1 MSGKLE
7 FIEKFSR
14 TFNRVLRW
22 VSMTGMVVMVLTTII
37 DVAGAKLFRWPLPG
51 AFEITSILGLVVIV
65 FALPYTQM
73 LRGHIEIDIF
83 TGLLPKRAQSIL
95 GCFMFLL
102 GIILFVLITWQMFD
116 FGQGLRMDHRVTE
129 TWEIPMYPF
138 AYGATVCFF
147 AGILTL
153 LLQFIQIV
161 AEVFKK

>member
-1 MSGKLE
+1 MSGILE
-7 FIEKFSR
+7 SLKRYSR
-14 TFNRVLRW
+14 TFNIVLRW
-22 VSMTGMVVMVLTTII
+22 VAMTGMVVMVLTTIV
-37 DVAGAKLFRWPLPG
+37 DVVGAKLFRWPLPG

-65 FALPYTQM
+65 FALPDTQM

-83 TGLLPKRAQSIL
+83 AGLLPKRAQSIL

-129 TWEIPMYPF
+129 TWEIPLYPF
-138 AYGATVCFF
+138 AFGATVCFF

-161 AEVFKK
+161 AEAFKK

>member
-7 FIEKFSR
+7 FFKKFSR

-22 VSMTGMVVMVLTTII
+22 VSMTGMVVMVITTII

>member
-7 FIEKFSR
+7 SFEKFTR
-14 TFNRVLRW
+14 TFNVFLRW
-22 VSMTGMVVMVLTTII
+22 VAMTGMVVMVLTTIV
-37 DVAGAKLFRWPLPG
+37 DVIGAKLFRWPLPG
-51 AFEITSILGLVVIV
+51 AFEIISILGLVVIV

-83 TGLLPKRAQSIL
+83 AGLLPKRAQSIL

-102 GIILFVLITWQMFD
+102 GIILFVLISWQMFD
-116 FGQGLRMDHRVTE
+116 FGQSLRMDHRVTE
-129 TWEIPMYPF
+129 TWEIPIYPF

-161 AEVFKK
+161 AEVFRK